1 MIRQATAQDASRIAE
16 ILVFNNRINYFP
28 IFQDEMY
35 SFAELQVVPM
45 AEEYR
50 EKAVL
55 ANTYVYDDGIVRGM
69 IRLDGVEVIKLYVD
83 TFFQGRGIG
92 AKLLEFAIENFGV
105 NCLWALEK
113 NEKAIRF
120 YEKHGFRMTGEK
132 VFEDGTT
139 EYLVR
144 MKQNDSVIS

>member
-1 MIRQATAQDASRIAE
+1 
-16 ILVFNNRINYFP
+16 
-28 IFQDEMY
+28 
-35 SFAELQVVPM
+35 M

-50 EKAVL
+50 REDTL

-69 IRLDGVEVIKLYVD
+69 IRVDGVEVIKLYVD

-92 AKLLEFAIENFGV
+92 AERLEFAIEKFGV
-105 NCLWALEK
+105 NCLWVLEK

-120 YEKHGFRMTGEK
+120 YEKHGFRMIGGK
-132 VFEDGTT
+132 VFEEGTT

-144 MKQNDSVIS
+144 MER

>member
-1 MIRQATAQDASRIAE
+1 
-16 ILVFNNRINYFP
+16 
-28 IFQDEMY
+28 MY

-144 MKQNDSVIS
+144 MKQNDSVIR

>member
-16 ILVFNNRINYFP
+16 ILVFNNRINFFP
-28 IFQDEMY
+28 IFQDEIY
-35 SFAELQVVPM
+35 SFGELQVVPV

-55 ANTYVYDDGIVRGM
+55 ANTYVYDDSIVRGM
-69 IRLDGVEVIKLYVD
+69 IRVEGTEVIKLYVD
-83 TFFQGRGIG
+83 TFFQGCGIG
-92 AKLLEFAIENFGV
+92 AKLIEFAMENFGV

-120 YEKHGFRMTGEK
+120 YEKHGFQMTGER

-144 MKQNDSVIS
+144 MER